1 MVDEGACPLLWISTH
16 ADAGQ
21 LAAFAAAGLEVIPLA
36 SLSVAQG
43 YVAQGHSTAGVL
55 LDWPPVAPPEEAA
68 LSSLQHDS
76 PLGPIIALVSSGQEA
91 LGLAAI
97 EAGADDYLLKET
109 MSVAGLTRA
118 LSCAR
123 ARRQRLRLSPKSLG
137 PSDRSAEPLAMGVQQ
152 QAAVAQL
159 GIAALGTHQPGEI
172 LQQVTEQVVEVLGVE
187 FCKIL
192 QLTDDGRHLTLVA
205 GVGWRP
211 GLVGKARVGVDRVS
225 QAGFTLQSH
234 SPVCVKDLSQE
245 TRFLASSLMREH
257 GVVSGISVSI
267 YVHGHPWGLLGAY
280 SQRVHQFSA
289 KDTHFIQSIATL
301 IALALER
308 MTTQQ
313 ALEESNRQMHEA
325 QRIAALGNWEYDFAS
340 DCLTWSEACFRVAG
354 VATTNF
360 TPSRQGYLQ
369 CVHPDDQAA
378 VHQEVEQAI
387 RDRAPLDFEHR
398 WVCPDGEIRYLHQ
411 RAQIVHDQ
419 AGNPIRMVGTLQDIT
434 QQQRAEEKLERSQ
447 ALLRV
452 ASHISRMGAWWVD
465 LATLTMTWS
474 EEMYD
479 ILEQPLDYVPSVED
493 APQYYVPEDRDQI
506 AAAFERCAQTGEGF
520 DLQLRVVTA
529 KGQSIWARTIGE
541 AVRDSGGQIVRVQG
555 AFQDISAQKMAEQKI
570 RESEERF
577 RLLSK
582 ATNDAIWDWDIVRD
596 IAWRGEAYKTL
607 FGYSDDET
615 LTMNDWWRDRVHPED
630 RQSVLDCIQRTLDNG
645 GGSWSQEYRFRCQDG
660 HYAYV
665 FDRGYVIRNAQ
676 GQPIRMIGGMLNL
689 TEKKSLEAQLLQS
702 QKMEAIGQL
711 AGGVAHDFNN
721 LLTVILGCSELL
733 LTRVPKA
740 DPMRSLV
747 VDIHTAGD
755 RASDLTRQLLAFSR
769 KQVLAPQIID
779 LNAIVS
785 SLEKMLKRL
794 IKEDIR
800 LSSILDPDVPP
811 IEVDPTQLEQVILN
825 LVVNARDAM
834 PQGGDLT
841 LETGRVTIEHHESL
855 GKLDCKPGTYAALTV
870 SDTGHG
876 ITPEAK
882 AHIFEPFF
890 TTKPPGKGTGLGL
903 ATVFGIVKQSEG
915 LIDVYSEVN
924 EGTRF
929 KLLFPGVSSSAS
941 LLPGAVSP
949 PIKPGQE
956 TILLIED
963 EADVRQIAKLALER
977 LGYQVLEAS
986 HGQAA
991 LQRLDQDGDA
1001 IDLIITDVVM
1011 PGMNGRELVE
1021 HLRQRAN
1028 LTPVLY
1034 MSGYTDDAVVR
1045 HGVINATD
1053 AFLQKPFTPSS
1064 LARKVREVL
1073 DKSALGTQPQIE

>member
-1 MVDEGACPLLWISTH
+1 MVAEGACPLLWISKH
-16 ADAGQ
+16 ANAGQ
-21 LAAFAAAGLEVIPLA
+21 LATLSAAGLEVVPLA
-36 SLSVAQG
+36 SLPMAQG
-43 YVAQGHSTAGVL
+43 YVDRGHPVAGVL
-55 LDWPPVAPPEEAA
+55 LDWPLMDSQGEVA
-68 LSSLQHDS
+68 LSSFHTYNPLCPILALVGQGQD
-76 PLGPIIALVSSGQEA
+76 PLG
-91 LGLAAI
+91 LGAI
-97 EAGADDYLLKET
+97 QAGADDYLLRET
-109 MSVAGLTRA
+109 VSAADITRSLA
-118 LSCAR
+118 CAR
-123 ARRQRLRLSPKSLG
+123 ARRQQPHSFPDSLG
-137 PSDRSAEPLAMGVQQ
+137 PRDPSAGPLTMGVRQ

-159 GIAALGTHQPGEI
+159 GLAALGTHQPGKI
-172 LQQVTEQVVEVLGVE
+172 WQQITEQVVEVLGVE

-192 QLTDDGRHLTLVA
+192 QLADDGSHLALVA

-211 GLVGKARVGVDRVS
+211 GLVGTARVGVDRVS
-225 QAGFTLQSH
+225 QAGFTLKSH
-234 SPVCVKDLSQE
+234 DPVCVRDLSQE

-280 SQRVHQFSA
+280 SQRVRQFSPE
-289 KDTHFIQSIATL
+289 DTHFIQSIATL
-301 IALALER
+301 MALALER
-308 MTTQQ
+308 VTTQQ

-340 DCLTWSEACFRVAG
+340 DRLTWSEACFQVAG
-354 VATTNF
+354 VETTHF
-360 TPSRQGYLQ
+360 TPSRRHYLQ
-369 CVHPDDQAA
+369 CVHPDDQA
-378 VHQEVEQAI
+378 VVRQEVEQAI

-398 WVCPDGEIRYLHQ
+398 WVCPNGEIRYLHQ
-411 RAQIVHDQ
+411 RAQIVHDEE
-419 AGNPIRMVGTLQDIT
+419 GNPIRMVGTLQDIT
-434 QQQRAEEKLERSQ
+434 QQHRAEEKLARSQ
-447 ALLRV
+447 SLLRV

-465 LATLTMTWS
+465 LATRTMAWS

-479 ILEQPLDYVPSVED
+479 ILEHPLDHGPALEEV
-493 APQYYVPEDRDQI
+493 PQYYVLEDRDTI
-506 AAAFERCAQTGEGF
+506 ATAFRRCAQTGEGF
-520 DLQLRVVTA
+520 DLQLRVITA
-529 KGQSIWARTIGE
+529 KGQSIWTRTIGE
-541 AVRDSGGQIVRVQG
+541 AVRDSGGHVVRVQG
-555 AFQDISAQKMAEQKI
+555 AFQDISAQKRAEQKI

-596 IAWRGEAYKTL
+596 VAWRGEAYKTL

-615 LTMNDWWRDRVHPED
+615 LTMNDWWRDRLHPED

-645 GGSWSQEYRFRCQDG
+645 EPSWSQEYRFRCQDG

-665 FDRGYVIRNAQ
+665 LDRGYVIRNAQ

-733 LTRVPKA
+733 LARMPKA

-785 SLEKMLKRL
+785 GLEKMLKRL

-800 LSSILDPDVPP
+800 LSSILAPDVPP

-855 GKLDCKPGTYAALTV
+855 GKLDCKPGTYAALTI

-882 AHIFEPFF
+882 AHLFEPFF
-890 TTKPPGKGTGLGL
+890 TTKAPGKGTGLGL

-924 EGTRF
+924 VGTRF
-929 KLLFPGVSSSAS
+929 KLLFPGVSSGSS
-941 LLPGAVSP
+941 PLPGAAP
-949 PIKPGQE
+949 PPVKKGQE

-963 EADVRQIAKLALER
+963 EAGVRQITKLALER
-977 LGYQVLEAS
+977 LGYHVLEAS

-991 LQRLDQDGDA
+991 LQQLDQYDGA
-1001 IDLIITDVVM
+1001 IDLLITDVVM
-1011 PGMNGRELVE
+1011 PAMNGRELVE

-1073 DKSALGTQPQIE
+1073 DKSALGTQSQIE